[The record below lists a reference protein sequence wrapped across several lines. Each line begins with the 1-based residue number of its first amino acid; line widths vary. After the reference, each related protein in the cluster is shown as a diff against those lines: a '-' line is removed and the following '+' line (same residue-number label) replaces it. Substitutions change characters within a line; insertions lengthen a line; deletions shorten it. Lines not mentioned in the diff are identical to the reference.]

1 MNVREIF
8 NNIIK
13 PNVGHI
19 VTIKKAKEE
28 WNGKKFITSDL
39 VGKLKEYELYT
50 NGDGS
55 ISIWFNVND
64 HSYDVTNKDFYFEN
78 K

>member
-39 VGKLKEYELYT
+39 IGKLK
-50 NGDGS
+50 
-55 ISIWFNVND
+55 
-64 HSYDVTNKDFYFEN
+64 
-78 K
+78 